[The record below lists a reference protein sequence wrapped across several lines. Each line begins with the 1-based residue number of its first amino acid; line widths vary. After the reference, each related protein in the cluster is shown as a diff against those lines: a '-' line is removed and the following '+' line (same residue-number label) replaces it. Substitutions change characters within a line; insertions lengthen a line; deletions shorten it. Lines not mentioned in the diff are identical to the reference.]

1 MNKAREGDLYGIVDV
16 CGKVFE
22 IRYGYYE
29 DYERNSKYNDPVP
42 VYPDLY
48 KSPAYSKEGFPI
60 VTQMQQVCE
69 MYHGNSA
76 DGRCGLCPH
85 FHKEARLFGL
95 CKCSS
100 RRKMP
105 PTTC

>member
-1 MNKAREGDLYGIVDV
+1 MNQVREGDLYGIADV

-29 DYERNSKYNDPVP
+29 EFERNSKYNDPVP

-48 KSPAYSKEGFPI
+48 KSPEYNDEGHPI

-69 MYHGNSA
+69 HYKGNQA
-76 DGRCGLCPH
+76 QGRCGLCPH
-85 FHKEARLFGL
+85 FQKSELLFGL

-100 RRKMP
+100 RQITP
-105 PTTC
+105 GDL